1 MFNIKENKRKFLGGS
16 IGVFNAISVFVVS
29 LFPVLVSVL
38 IYKSDKS
45 SNAKL
50 LLIIFSLSS
59 ILLFILIFF
68 TTRKQLYVWGRF
80 TDKYIEVFVPFSKK
94 YKIYYNKCNDVGFA
108 CYYASA
114 YKPYAGFRYTVI
126 YLSYDIVGKKYKYN
140 INMLKQNK
148 SVVKIKYNEK
158 IYDYLITVLPTKQS
172 RMLKLAKL
180 DWEKDKR

>member
-1 MFNIKENKRKFLGGS
+1 MFNVKENKRKFLGGS

-29 LFPVLVSVL
+29 LFPVFVSIL

-59 ILLFILIFF
+59 ILSFILIFF
-68 TTRKQLYVWGRF
+68 TTRKQLFVWGRF

-94 YKIYYNKCNDVGFA
+94 YKIYYDKCNDVGRA

-114 YKPYAGFRYTVI
+114 YRAYAGFRYTYI
-126 YLSYDIVGKKYKYN
+126 YLSYDAVGEKYKYN
-140 INMLKQNK
+140 INVLKQ
-148 SVVKIKYNEK
+148 SETVVKIKYNEK
-158 IYDYLITVLPTKQS
+158 IYDYLLSVLPAKQVK
-172 RMLKLAKL
+172 MLKLANSE
-180 DWEKDKR
+180 WV